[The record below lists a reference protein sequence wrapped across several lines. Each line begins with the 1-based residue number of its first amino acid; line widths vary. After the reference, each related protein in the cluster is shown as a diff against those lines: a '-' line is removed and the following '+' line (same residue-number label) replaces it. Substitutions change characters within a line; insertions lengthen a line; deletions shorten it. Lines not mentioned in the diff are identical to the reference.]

1 MDEKLRKSKEIEH
14 WARFKDSAES
24 FWGWT
29 SDAGT
34 RRAARRARFLISH
47 GEIKPG
53 KKILEVGCGTGIFT
67 EKLAQTGAE
76 VLAIDLSPDLLM
88 KARNR
93 VLKNN
98 VNLIEADLEKLPFDK
113 NSFDSV
119 VGVSI
124 LHHVDL
130 GKALREIYRVLKVG
144 GKIVFSEPN
153 MLNPQI
159 MIMFSHPRL
168 RKLIGA
174 TETETPFFRWSLNR
188 SLKEVGFSYVNI
200 KPFDFL
206 HPKIPKNLINLVER
220 TSFIIEKIPLL
231 KEFSGSLLITAD
243 K

>member
-113 NSFDSV
+113 NSFDS
-119 VGVSI
+119 
-124 LHHVDL
+124 
-130 GKALREIYRVLKVG
+130 
-144 GKIVFSEPN
+144 
-153 MLNPQI
+153 
-159 MIMFSHPRL
+159 
-168 RKLIGA
+168 
-174 TETETPFFRWSLNR
+174 
-188 SLKEVGFSYVNI
+188 
-200 KPFDFL
+200 
-206 HPKIPKNLINLVER
+206 
-220 TSFIIEKIPLL
+220 
-231 KEFSGSLLITAD
+231 
-243 K
+243 